1 MVPKHKQSVVF
12 DLDGVIAR
20 NDTMAVLVT
29 RRLRS
34 SLRQSLLGIGPGV
47 AWYALRGF
55 GPARV
60 RLSRTLGGVA
70 LLGLTADEYAALA
83 AETGT
88 ELGNDP
94 SWTIAEGKAAITRH
108 LDAGDS
114 VVVTTGTEQILARA
128 FLDAI
133 GLPGVELIATTLR
146 FEGDHPH
153 YANHNLGAQKV
164 HNLAGRPIDLFYTD
178 SDLDLPVAE
187 LAARTVLVNPDAA
200 MEKRFRSHICA
211 LDVQRWA

>member
-1 MVPKHKQSVVF
+1 MTERPLSVVF

-34 SLRQSLLGIGPGV
+34 SFRRSALGAVPGL
-47 AWYALRGF
+47 AWYALRGLA
-55 GPARV
+55 GARV

-70 LLGLTADEYAALA
+70 LLGLTAEQYAALA

-88 ELGNDP
+88 ELGEDP
-94 SWTIAEGKAAITRH
+94 NWTIPEGKAAITRH

-133 GLPGVELIATTLR
+133 GLPGVGLIATTLR
-146 FEGDHPH
+146 FDGDHPH
-153 YANHNLGAQKV
+153 YANHNLGEQKV
-164 HNLAGRPIDLFYTD
+164 HNLAGRSIDLFYTD

-187 LAARTVLVNPDAA
+187 LAKQVILVNPDAS
-200 MEKRFRSHICA
+200 MERRFRARIRE
-211 LDVQRWA
+211 LTVERWA